1 LSWERVLGI
10 SFSPGGYSG
19 LEGFLRER
27 EREEEEA
34 AEEEEE
40 GEDQKGSGEVVG
52 WMPLGSM

>member
-1 LSWERVLGI
+1 MGWRVFERK
-10 SFSPGGYSG
+10 
-19 LEGFLRER
+19 R

-34 AEEEEE
+34 AEEE